1 MLHFHTKTE
10 IVWNPS
16 YNFRG
21 LIFLIFQKNKKKNK
35 KQKLR
40 TMIQPHRQR
49 IILIEIDRA
58 EQRWIARKLEEEEK
72 YQPKK
77 KKMKI

>member
-1 MLHFHTKTE
+1 
-10 IVWNPS
+10 
-16 YNFRG
+16 
-21 LIFLIFQKNKKKNK
+21 
-35 KQKLR
+35 
-40 TMIQPHRQR
+40 MIQPHRQR